1 MGLSRLHTF
10 IKNKIFELKSSMTP
24 PDNVLEAFRSVL
36 RPPEA
41 ISEPSWSV
49 LEASWKILGS
59 PWSSLEASQKHLEAP
74 AQRNSIE
81 FQEIGAWGFS
91 SKRLGASCKT
101 FSQHLQTSSEV
112 LSPSKNIDFAAYI
125 FQK

>member
-49 LEASWKILGS
+49 LEASWKTLG
-59 PWSSLEASQKHLEAP
+59 PRGSSLEASQKDLEAC

-81 FQEIGAWGFS
+81 LT
-91 SKRLGASCKT
+91 K
-101 FSQHLQTSSEV
+101 
-112 LSPSKNIDFAAYI
+112 LSPIHE
-125 FQK
+125 